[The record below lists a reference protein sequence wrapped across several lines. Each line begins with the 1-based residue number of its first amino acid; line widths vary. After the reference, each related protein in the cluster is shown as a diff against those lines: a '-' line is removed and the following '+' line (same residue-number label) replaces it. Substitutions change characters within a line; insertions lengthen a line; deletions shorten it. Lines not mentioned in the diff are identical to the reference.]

1 MSRATV
7 LVADDHP
14 ALVVAI
20 ASYLDAHDFAVLGP
34 VTDGDSAVEM
44 AAAEQPEL
52 ALVDWRM
59 PRRSG
64 ADLVRGIAEASPSTR
79 IAVYTADADQS
90 VAHAALDAGAVTLIL
105 KEAPLADLL
114 RALEAT
120 LDGRSYLDPAL
131 RRTAMRTQLT
141 ERELEVLSLLADGLR
156 HEEIALRLGI
166 GSETVRTHLRKASDR
181 LGASTRTQAVATAF
195 RLGLI
200 S

>member
-20 ASYLDAHDFAVLGP
+20 ASYLDAHDFIVLGP
-34 VTDGDSAVEM
+34 VTNGDAAVEM
-44 AAAEQPEL
+44 AEAEQPEL

-64 ADLVRGIAEASPSTR
+64 ADLVRGIVAVSPRTR
-79 IAVYTADADQS
+79 VAVYTADADQS
-90 VAHAALDAGAVTLIL
+90 VARAALDAGAATLIL

-131 RRTAMRTQLT
+131 RRNAVRTQLT
-141 ERELEVLSLLADGLR
+141 DRELEVLSLLADGLR
-156 HEEIALRLGI
+156 HEEIGLRLGI

>member
-14 ALVVAI
+14 ALMVAI
-20 ASYLDAHDFAVLGP
+20 ATYLEGHDFTVLGP
-34 VTDGDSAVEM
+34 VADGDAAVAM
-44 AAAEQPEL
+44 AAKEKPEL

-64 ADLVRGIAEASPSTR
+64 ADLVRGIAQASPETR
-79 IAVYTADADQS
+79 IAVYTADADQTL
-90 VAHAALDAGAVTLIL
+90 ARAALDAGAVTVIL
-105 KEAPLADLL
+105 KEAPLGDLI

-120 LDGRSYLDPAL
+120 LNGRSYLDPAL
-131 RRTAMRTQLT
+131 RRTAGRAQLT

-156 HEEIALRLGI
+156 HEEIGLRLGI
-166 GSETVRTHLRKASDR
+166 GSETVRTHLRKASER
-181 LGASTRTQAVATAF
+181 LGATTRTQAVATAF

>member
-14 ALVVAI
+14 ALIVAI
-20 ASYLDAHDFAVLGP
+20 ATYLDGNDFTVLGP
-34 VTDGDSAVEM
+34 VADGESAVKI
-44 AAAEQPEL
+44 AAKEKPEL

-59 PRRSG
+59 PRLSG
-64 ADLVRGIAEASPSTR
+64 AELIRGIAAASPATR
-79 IAVYTADADQS
+79 IAVYTADADQGL
-90 VAHAALDAGAVTLIL
+90 ARAALDAGAVTLIL
-105 KEAPLADLL
+105 KEAPLSDLL

-120 LDGRSYLDPAL
+120 LNGRSYLDPAL
-131 RRTAMRTQLT
+131 RRTTGRAQLT

-156 HEEIALRLGI
+156 HEEIGLRLGI
-166 GSETVRTHLRKASDR
+166 GSETVRTHLRKASER
-181 LGASTRTQAVATAF
+181 LGATTRTQAVATAF